1 MNILLV
7 GISHK
12 IAPLKV
18 RERFS
23 FTKKRLKEVLTGL
36 KETDSVLGAVIL
48 STCNRMEIYTH
59 LANMNSGM
67 ERVKRFLFE
76 YCRIKENDLKRHFYI
91 LKSED
96 AVGHIFRVA
105 SGLDSQVLGETQIL
119 GQVKAAKAAAKDIG
133 IISGLL
139 DAVFEKA
146 VEVGKTVRTET
157 KISKGNVSLGS
168 AAIRMI
174 EEKFSDLQDKLVLI
188 IGAGKIGTLVSRY
201 LNEKKIKGI
210 FVSNRTYVKACEL
223 AKDCG
228 GEAVNFNRLREELK
242 KVDVVIS
249 STSSPHLI
257 LGREILT
264 EVMKVREEPL
274 LILDLAL
281 PRDVAPEAREIPG
294 ISLYNLDDLKSIVDE
309 NYNKRIEEARIADRI
324 IRRELDK
331 FLCRQL
337 ELVQE
342 AAL

>member
-12 IAPLKV
+12 KTPLKV

-23 FTKKRLKEVLTGL
+23 FTKKRLGETLAEL
-36 KETDSVLGAVIL
+36 KKMDSVLGAVIL
-48 STCNRMEIYTH
+48 STCNRMEVYIH

-67 ERVKRFLFE
+67 EKVKKFLFGC
-76 YCRIKENDLKRHFYI
+76 CRIKESDLNRHFYI

-96 AVGHIFRVA
+96 AVEHIFKVA
-105 SGLDSQVLGETQIL
+105 SGLDSQVLGETQVL
-119 GQVKAAKAAAKDIG
+119 GQVKAARVIARDIEV
-133 IISGLL
+133 ISNSL
-139 DAVFEKA
+139 DAVFERA
-146 VEVGKTVRTET
+146 MQAGKIVRTET

-201 LNEKKIKGI
+201 LKEKRIKGI
-210 FVSNRTYVKACEL
+210 FVSNRTYTKACEL
-223 AKDCG
+223 AEDCG
-228 GEAVNFNRLREELK
+228 GEAVNFSHLREKLK
-242 KVDVVIS
+242 KVDVVIT

-257 LGREILT
+257 LGREIVM
-264 EVMKVREEPL
+264 EVMKTRERPL
-274 LILDLAL
+274 LIMDLAL
-281 PRDVAPEAREIPG
+281 PRDVAPEVREIQG
-294 ISLYNLDDLKSIVDE
+294 VFLYDLDDLKSIVDE
-309 NYNKRIEEARIADRI
+309 NYNKRIEEARIADII

-337 ELVQE
+337 ELAQE